1 VRHGSRHPAAAR
13 EHVGLIGPIVAGSSG
28 WSPRPQRIT
37 AFEHHRE
44 FSMESSARFVRDGLS
59 LSRWIAAT
67 FAAMVLALGGLPAFA
82 GDSNLSLTIAQNPA
96 TPADRGNNSFATF
109 DLVLTNNGPNTV
121 NNILLYVNTG
131 EGAAATSANPPCALA
146 PVSSAT
152 CTVNPSAITLPSQTT
167 SQPGFI
173 FSITQ
178 LANKAKANATVSF
191 YTPTTGPLTVYAFGV
206 GASTASTTTPSA
218 QTGVKATPYPL
229 AALLNDVVP
238 PPNVTIAIT
247 QADGPVFRS
256 DTSVG
261 CDLSIPAVDGCG
273 YANYNLKVTNNG
285 PTTIADAFYVD
296 VQGVGTTVQLS
307 DVLGCTAPCSQGTPT
322 APVNARFVIT
332 SLPPGDF
339 NFTVQFTTPSVG
351 NATIY
356 ATPVFTGFPNGTTV
370 HADTTTFSNYDDVN
384 VAGFQVPISTRFGGT
399 IKRQRTDAV
408 TGGTYSSVLK
418 IPKDEF
424 GTYRH
429 GLKSSVDELTQNDS
443 CSPSFKICLGSEL
456 HIFTDP
462 ADAPSWQGSTLA
474 DPNNFILH
482 IELTRDYKTFASSGN
497 ALHSTVYYTGADNVK
512 VAVKDCGS
520 VDTTDPNVKRCIR
533 RTFISLQ
540 KGKKNE
546 WVSGV
551 VTFFIDA
558 RENGVYSW

>member
-1 VRHGSRHPAAAR
+1 MKSLAAFA
-13 EHVGLIGPIVAGSSG
+13 
-28 WSPRPQRIT
+28 
-37 AFEHHRE
+37 
-44 FSMESSARFVRDGLS
+44 RDGSS
-59 LSRWIAAT
+59 LSRWVAAT
-67 FAAMVLALGGLPAFA
+67 FAALVLTLAGTSAVA
-82 GDSNLSLTIAQNPA
+82 GDSNLSLTIVQNPA
-96 TPADRGNNSFATF
+96 TAVNRGGGNYATF

-131 EGAAATSANPPCALA
+131 EGAAATSANPPCTLA
-146 PVSSAT
+146 PTSSAT
-152 CTVNPSAITLPSQTT
+152 CTVNPSVIALPSETT
-167 SQPGFI
+167 AQPGFI

-178 LANKAKANATVSF
+178 LANKGSAKASVSF
-191 YTPTTGPLTVYAFGV
+191 FTPTSGPLTVYAFGV
-206 GASTASTTTPSA
+206 GATTASTTTPSA

-229 AALLNDVVP
+229 ATLLNDVVP
-238 PPNVTIAIT
+238 PPNVTIAIS

-256 DTSVG
+256 DGSAG
-261 CDLSIPAVDGCG
+261 ACDLSIPAVDGCG

-285 PTTIADAFYVD
+285 TTTIVNEFYVD

-307 DVLGCTAPCSQGTPT
+307 DVLGCTGSCTQGSPT
-322 APVNARFVIT
+322 APINARFQIAN
-332 SLPPGDF
+332 LPPGDF

-384 VAGFQVPISTRFGGT
+384 VAGLQVPISTRFGGT
-399 IKRQRTDAV
+399 IKRQRTDST

-424 GTYRH
+424 GTYLH
-429 GLKSSVDELTQNDS
+429 GLKSSVDELTQNES

-456 HIFTDP
+456 HIFTNP
-462 ADAPSWQGSTLA
+462 ADAPFWQGSTLA

-497 ALHSTVYYTGADNVK
+497 ALHSTIYYTGADGVK

-520 VDTTDPNVKRCIR
+520 VDTSDPTVMRCIR